1 MDAVE
6 LTPLL
11 TDWRNHRGPLHQR
24 LAVALASLI
33 DARLIRPGDRLP
45 SERILARR
53 LAISRTTAAAAYD
66 LLRQRGELH
75 SVRGSG
81 TTVTGKRAPRHNPS
95 IATLAANP
103 FIGHTRHQAGSGF
116 IDLSVCR
123 FGPPSLVTDALAN
136 ASDALLHLV
145 GNGHHTAG
153 LPALREALAQTITTM
168 GLPTAPSQL
177 LVTTGSQQ
185 ALALIASELE
195 RNDRIMI
202 EDPTYFGAIHAYLD
216 RRAKLIP
223 LPIDHLERAGTI
235 ATREHRVDLI
245 HVTSAVHN
253 PTGRQ
258 LDRSAGQRLV
268 ELAARCGATLVDDQ
282 ALRYLADEPRPFLA
296 AHDPR
301 ADIITIGSF
310 SKVLWSALRVGW
322 LRAPAPTITRLSA
335 RKAALDLATPALDQ
349 ALVLHCLPH
358 LDALAAHR
366 RHQLAHARAHARA
379 LLAEQLPGWH
389 DEGRDHGPF
398 LWIRTDLDD
407 TDPLLHAAAHAG
419 VALTAGRTL
428 TPTDHWSTYVRLA
441 ITTTDDALDTAIR
454 RLADASRDCRD
465 RAEPAHGT

>member
-1 MDAVE
+1 MDAID
-6 LTPLL
+6 LAPLL
-11 TDWRNHRGPLHQR
+11 TGWRDHHGPLHQR
-24 LAVALASLI
+24 LAVAVASLI

-53 LAISRTTAAAAYD
+53 LAISRTTATGAYD

-81 TTVTGKRAPRHNPS
+81 TTVAGKRAPRHNPS

-103 FIGHTRHQAGSGF
+103 FIGHANHREQPDL

-123 FGPPSLVTDALAN
+123 FAPPALVTDALAN
-136 ASDALLHLV
+136 AGDALLELV

-153 LPALREALAQTITTM
+153 LPALRDALALTITAM

-177 LVTTGSQQ
+177 LITTGSQQ

-195 RNDRIMI
+195 RNDRVMI

-223 LPIDHLERAGTI
+223 FPIGHLEHASTI
-235 ATREHRVDLI
+235 ATREHRIDLI

-258 LDRSAGQRLV
+258 LGRSAGQRLV
-268 ELAARCGATLVDDQ
+268 ELAAQCGATLVDDQ

-296 AHDPR
+296 GHDPG
-301 ADIITIGSF
+301 ADIVTIGSF

-322 LRAPAPTITRLSA
+322 LRAPTPTIARLSA

-366 RHQLAHARAHARA
+366 RQRLVQARAHARA
-379 LLAEQLPGWH
+379 VLADHFPGWH
-389 DEGRDHGPF
+389 DGSHDHGPF
-398 LWIRTDLDD
+398 LWVNTDLDD
-407 TDPLLHAAAHAG
+407 TDALVHAAAHAG
-419 VALTAGRTL
+419 VAITPGRTL
-428 TPTDHWSTYVRLA
+428 TPTDHWNSHVRLA
-441 ITTTDDALDTAIR
+441 ITTSNDAFDTAIQ
-454 RLADASRDCRD
+454 RLSNASGGR
-465 RAEPAHGT
+465 

>member
-1 MDAVE
+1 MAAVE

-11 TDWRNHRGPLHQR
+11 TDWRNHEGPLHQR
-24 LAVALASLI
+24 LAVAVASLI
-33 DARLIRPGDRLP
+33 DARLLRPGDRLP
-45 SERILARR
+45 SERTLARR

-81 TTVTGKRAPRHNPS
+81 TTVTGNRTPRHNPS

-103 FIGHTRHQAGSGF
+103 FIRHPSHQGPPGF
-116 IDLSVCR
+116 VDLSVCR
-123 FGPPSLVTDALAN
+123 FDPPTIVTDALTN
-136 ASDALLHLV
+136 ATDGLLHII

-153 LPALREALAQTITTM
+153 LPALRDALAQTITDL
-168 GLPTAPSQL
+168 GLPTLPSQL
-177 LVTTGSQQ
+177 LITTGSQQ

-195 RNDRIMI
+195 RNDRVMI

-235 ATREHRVDLI
+235 ATRERRIDLI

-258 LDRSAGQRLV
+258 LGRSAGQRLV
-268 ELAARCGATLVDDQ
+268 ELASQCGATLVDDQ
-282 ALRYLADEPRPFLA
+282 ALRFLADESRPFLA
-296 AHDPR
+296 THDPN

-366 RHQLAHARAHARA
+366 RHQLAHARAHARQR
-379 LLAEQLPGWH
+379 LAELLPGWH
-389 DEGRDHGPF
+389 DESHDHGPF
-398 LWIRTDLDD
+398 LWVRTDLDD
-407 TDPLLHAAAHAG
+407 ADPLLHAAVQAG
-419 VALTAGRTL
+419 VGLTAGRTL
-428 TPTDHWSTYVRLA
+428 TPTDHWNAYVRLA
-441 ITTTDDALDTAIR
+441 ITATDDALDTAIQ
-454 RLADASRDCRD
+454 RLAEASGGR
-465 RAEPAHGT
+465 